1 MTQVKIAELK
11 SHLSAYLKMVRLGDE
26 VLVLDRETPIAKLIP
41 IPASRPPL
49 QIIFAKRPYADIRNV
64 VLPPPPKKSF
74 DPLKA
79 LEEERKDRDFF

>member
-11 SHLSAYLKMVRLGDE
+11 SHLSAYLKKVRLGAE

-41 IPASRPPL
+41 VSDSKPLLTIIP
-49 QIIFAKRPYADIRNV
+49 AKRPYAPMV
-64 VLPPPPKKSF
+64 FPPPPKKNF
-74 DPLKA
+74 DILKS